1 MPGCPAQPGHSPALG
16 GSSQRLT
23 PPPLP
28 AWHPPELAAAPQLE
42 PETGMGVLI
51 AQGMFGEEDGQIQ
64 WYGVIAST
72 NMSRESRPRSGG
84 PRLPPGRA
92 GEGPGADTGRM
103 DVGVG
108 GCPGTGRAWGILERE
123 TGMSSNAGQPG
134 PHCPSAPL
142 PVARPPREAIN
153 CTWFDHY
160 YGGRDAYLAV
170 LLSNPFY
177 AGPWAAPT
185 SWPVPVGTDD
195 CGQTRDICNGRLR
208 PGSRYR

>member
-1 MPGCPAQPGHSPALG
+1 
-16 GSSQRLT
+16 
-23 PPPLP
+23 
-28 AWHPPELAAAPQLE
+28 
-42 PETGMGVLI
+42 MGVLI

-195 CGQTRDICNGRLR
+195 CGQTRDICNGRLK